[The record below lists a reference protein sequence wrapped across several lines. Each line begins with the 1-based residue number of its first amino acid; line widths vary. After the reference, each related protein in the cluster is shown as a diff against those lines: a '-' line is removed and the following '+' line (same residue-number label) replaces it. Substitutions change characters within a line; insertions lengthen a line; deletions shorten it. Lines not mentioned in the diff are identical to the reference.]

1 MGFTLLN
8 NFTLLDAANLQ
19 GRRKTFTSNPD
30 SVFDNDGTY
39 SYTTF
44 DVENSS
50 VQPLSDR
57 NQLLLEE
64 GIREYEAYTV
74 YTTTPLKT
82 VQEATQE
89 LADQIYIDGLAGYNW
104 YTVLKARKYSITSGG
119 SQFEATVI
127 KYPNT

>member
-8 NFTLLDAANLQ
+8 DFTLLDAASLQ
-19 GRRKTFTSNPD
+19 GRRKTFTSDPS